1 MKEYAQERGYLGCCD
16 GINLCMD
23 CQYHVQTSKYYGKW
37 KPPLEPWYNRICKI
51 HNVIGLLIYLTIIML
66 IGIVILLLIK

>member
-1 MKEYAQERGYLGCCD
+1 MGKMKEYAQERGYLGCCD

-37 KPPLEPWYNRICKI
+37 KHTLETWYNRICKK
-51 HNVIGLLIYLTIIML
+51 V
-66 IGIVILLLIK
+66 VRIKQKTTKTKIPF